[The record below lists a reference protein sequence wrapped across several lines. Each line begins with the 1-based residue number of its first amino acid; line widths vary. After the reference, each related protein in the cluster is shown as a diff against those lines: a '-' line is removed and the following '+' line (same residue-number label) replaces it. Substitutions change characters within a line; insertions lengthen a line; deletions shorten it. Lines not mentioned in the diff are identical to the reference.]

1 MFHLVCH
8 GGMIAL
14 PFKTKSVQRLL
25 IVHHASGHG
34 LAMIQ
39 LNGAQQMLNA
49 DVLQTV
55 VRDLLHQE
63 AWPGEMIVLL

>member
-1 MFHLVCH
+1 M
-8 GGMIAL
+8 
-14 PFKTKSVQRLL
+14 QRLL

-39 LNGAQQMLNA
+39 LNGTQQMLNV

-55 VRDLLHQE
+55 LRELLHQE
-63 AWPGEMIVLL
+63 ACPGEMIVLL